1 MNRTNETGGWR
12 EGLSAVR
19 VAAIAMLL
27 VGTALTASPARAQN
41 PSGHSPADD
50 RPNTH
55 NMLVVGERT
64 VFLSHLPM
72 FDELNREKTAYTSP
86 HRFQVILEATFSDH
100 GKSVQNLYTDDRKAH
115 PGIKM
120 YTLSP
125 EPMVLGKLFTPDPQ
139 HPSVTSFRATVFRG
153 HLERG
158 GQPIRG
164 LKNIDVNVKRV
175 ILAQE
180 FDPAE
185 TKTDQ
190 LEYLLF
196 GKGKEVF
203 LAHRISNPPD
213 FDQVLAIKIGD
224 PPLTED
230 QLSRGLTVTI
240 NDRKNASSQ
249 RITQGQKVTGKAHAV
264 GAHEFLNLQIQAVTE
279 LYFEEGELAVAP
291 DHGSDTGRKESGL
304 LS

>member
-1 MNRTNETGGWR
+1 MPI
-12 EGLSAVR
+12 
-19 VAAIAMLL
+19 AIFCLTILL
-27 VGTALTASPARAQN
+27 ALSPARAQT
-41 PSGHSPADD
+41 PMGHAAQDQ
-50 RPNTH
+50 PNTH

-72 FDELNREKTAYTSP
+72 FDELNREKTAYASP

-100 GKSVQNLYTDDRKAH
+100 GKSVQKLYANDRKAH
-115 PGIKM
+115 PDIKM
-120 YTLSP
+120 YTLNP
-125 EPMVLGKLFTPDPQ
+125 QPMVLGKLFTPNAQ
-139 HPSVTSFRATVFRG
+139 HPSATSFRATVFRG

-158 GQPIRG
+158 GQEIRG

-175 ILAQE
+175 VVARE

-185 TKTDQ
+185 TKSDK

-196 GKGKEVF
+196 GKGKELF

-213 FDQVLAIKIGD
+213 FDQVLAIKID
-224 PPLTED
+224 NPQLTEE

-240 NDRKNASSQ
+240 ADRKNAASQ
-249 RITQGQKVTGKAHAV
+249 RIAQGQTVAGKGHAL

-279 LYFEEGELAVAP
+279 LYFEEGELAVPPNFDQTAEEKKA
-291 DHGSDTGRKESGL
+291 GF
-304 LS
+304 

>member
-1 MNRTNETGGWR
+1 VNRTNEAGVAR
-12 EGLSAVR
+12 NGLSGVR
-19 VAAIAMLL
+19 VAAIAMLC
-27 VGTALTASPARAQN
+27 VGAAWVTSSARAQN

-72 FDELNREKTAYTSP
+72 FDELNRDKTAYTSP

-100 GKSVQNLYTDDRKAH
+100 GKSVQNLYTNDRKAH

-125 EPMVLGKLFTPDPQ
+125 EPMVLAKLFTPDPQ

-158 GQPIRG
+158 GQPIPG
-164 LKNIDVNVKRV
+164 LKNIDVTVKRV
-175 ILAQE
+175 ILARE

-185 TKTDQ
+185 TKAGE
-190 LEYLLF
+190 LEYLLL
-196 GKGKEVF
+196 GMGNELF

-240 NDRKNASSQ
+240 NNQKNASSQ
-249 RITQGQKVTGKAHAV
+249 RITQGQKVTGKAHAA

-279 LYFEEGELAVAP
+279 LYFEEGELALPATMDQTP
-291 DHGSDTGRKESGL
+291 EEKKAGF
-304 LS
+304 

>member
-1 MNRTNETGGWR
+1 MNTNETGVGR
-12 EGLSAVR
+12 KGLSAVR

-27 VGTALTASPARAQN
+27 VGTALATSSARAQK
-41 PSGHSPADD
+41 PSSHSPADD

-72 FDELNREKTAYTSP
+72 FDDLNREKTAYTSP
-86 HRFQVILEATFSDH
+86 HRFQVILEASFSDH
-100 GKSVQNLYTDDRKAH
+100 GKSVQNLYTNDRKAH

-120 YTLSP
+120 YTLNP

-139 HPSVTSFRATVFRG
+139 HPSVSSFKATVFRG

-175 ILAQE
+175 ILARE

-196 GKGKEVF
+196 GNGNELF
-203 LAHRISNPPD
+203 LAHRIFNPPD

-249 RITQGQKVTGKAHAV
+249 RIIQGQKVTGKAHAV

-279 LYFEEGELAVAP
+279 LYFEEGELTVPPTMDQTPEEKKA
-291 DHGSDTGRKESGL
+291 GF
-304 LS
+304 

>member
-1 MNRTNETGGWR
+1 MNRTYEIKVGR
-12 EGLSAVR
+12 QGLSAVF
-19 VAAIAMLL
+19 VAAVAMVIVCLSTL
-27 VGTALTASPARAQN
+27 AMSVARAQN
-41 PSGHSPADD
+41 PTGHSPAED

-64 VFLSHLPM
+64 AFLSHLPM
-72 FDELNREKTAYTSP
+72 FDGLNREKTAYTSP
-86 HRFQVILEATFSDH
+86 HRFQVILEATFTDH
-100 GKSVQNLYTDDRKAH
+100 GKSVQSLYANDRKAH

-125 EPMVLGKLFTPDPQ
+125 EPMVLGNLFTPDPQ
-139 HPSVTSFRATVFRG
+139 HPSVTSFKATVFRG

-164 LKNIDVNVKRV
+164 LKNVDVNVKRV
-175 ILAQE
+175 ILARE

-185 TKTDQ
+185 TKSDQ

-196 GKGKEVF
+196 GKGTELF

-213 FDQVLAIKIGD
+213 FDQVLAVKIGN

-230 QLSRGLTVTI
+230 QLSRGLSVTI

-249 RITQGQKVTGKAHAV
+249 RITQGQRVTGKGHAV

-279 LYFEEGELAVAP
+279 LYFEEGELAMPPNFDQTPEEKKA
-291 DHGSDTGRKESGL
+291 GF
-304 LS
+304 